1 MIVEHR
7 TCEKCQSK
15 NIVKNGKNRSGTQT
29 YKCKDCGCFRVLDS
43 KQPSRTVDKEALAK
57 AYMERQSHR
66 ATGRIFNVSHFFVQ
80 TALKKKPVT

>member
-15 NIVKNGKNRSGTQT
+15 NIVKNDKNRPGTQT

-43 KQPSRTVDKEALAK
+43 KQPSRTVDNEALAK
-57 AYMERQSHR
+57 AYRERQSLR
-66 ATGRIFNVSHFFVQ
+66 GC
-80 TALKKKPVT
+80 LKILS